1 MDCPVA
7 ASMSA
12 QSIMTDRKVG
22 KGTSG
27 AEQKCGAL
35 QYEGLRFFTFLASD
49 DAPSRAMTRQFDSI
63 RTNSVLGTKIGYI
76 LASDLQQ
83 GLEIGNIFAT
93 DSQQACV
100 VCTHDALSI
109 ATGPHTPDDGS
120 CPAYQSTS
128 TRGPT
133 IFCVDTNTAES

>member
-12 QSIMTDRKVG
+12 QSIMTDCIMTDGKVG
-22 KGTSG
+22 KGASR
-27 AEQKCGAL
+27 AEQKCGAP
-35 QYEGLRFFTFLASD
+35 QDQRLRFFTLLASD

-63 RTNSVLGTKIGYI
+63 RTNSALGAKIGYI

-93 DSQQACV
+93 DSQ
-100 VCTHDALSI
+100 
-109 ATGPHTPDDGS
+109 
-120 CPAYQSTS
+120 
-128 TRGPT
+128 
-133 IFCVDTNTAES
+133 